1 MIHSTTQRPQRLHT
15 VAGLEVEI
23 LRRVAHGPAL
33 GGNRGVGRRLRIGR
47 GALLGDHD
55 RTQRGGI
62 LNETR
67 GHRGIAALLFQLIER
82 DLEQRG
88 AARRTRQS
96 RCGGCVLPEGKQQ
109 DGENPKIHATCL
121 PRHAPLEN
129 SGHDGDKRAVSRFTP
144 ILALLAGLA
153 SATGFAPLGLW
164 PVTLACFALLLH
176 LVRTAP
182 TLRSALLIGWLFGVG
197 HFTVGLN
204 WIAHAFTFQDAMPH
218 WYGYGA
224 VVLLSLYLAVYP
236 AMAAGL
242 AWRWGRD
249 HAAAYVLIYA
259 AAWIV
264 TEWLRATMFTGFA
277 WNPLGVTLLPLHY
290 IARLASL
297 TGTYGLSGVAMMFA
311 AIVWLLATMVR
322 QRSAPR
328 IGTGKPGATM
338 LLLAAPVAIA
348 FILGWFLGPA
358 TGPAGPLIRVVQ
370 PNIGQE
376 TKYDPAQDA
385 ANFRKLATLSGRPG
399 AEPRLLLWPEAAVP
413 EYLDED
419 VFARARI
426 AALLG
431 PRDILLLGATKRYR
445 DSKAVDG
452 YLEERT
458 IGGRNSMYAMDSAG
472 RLLHRYDKAHL
483 VPYGEYLPMR
493 PILSAIGLSRLVPG
507 DVDFWPGPG
516 PQSYTLPGFGKV
528 GVQICYEII
537 FSGQVVD
544 RANRPDFLFNPSN
557 DAWFGS
563 WGPPQHL
570 AQARL
575 RAIEDGVPVI
585 RSTPTGISAVVDAD
599 GRVLASI
606 PHHQSGFIETR
617 LPAPHAPTLFA
628 RLGNILP
635 LAFAVF
641 LGALGVALR
650 RRRR

>member
-1 MIHSTTQRPQRLHT
+1 
-15 VAGLEVEI
+15 
-23 LRRVAHGPAL
+23 
-33 GGNRGVGRRLRIGR
+33 
-47 GALLGDHD
+47 
-55 RTQRGGI
+55 
-62 LNETR
+62 
-67 GHRGIAALLFQLIER
+67 
-82 DLEQRG
+82 
-88 AARRTRQS
+88 
-96 RCGGCVLPEGKQQ
+96 
-109 DGENPKIHATCL
+109 L
-121 PRHAPLEN
+121 PRYAPLEN
-129 SGHDGDKRAVSRFTP
+129 SGHDGDKRAVPRFTP

-153 SATGFAPLGLW
+153 SATGFAPWGLW
-164 PVTLACFALLLH
+164 PVTIGCFALLLH

-182 TLRSALLIGWLFGVG
+182 TLKRALLTGWLFGVG

-224 VVLLSLYLAVYP
+224 VILLSLYLAVYP

-242 AWRWGRD
+242 AWRWGTDIGALFLRHSRFRGND
-249 HAAAYVLIYA
+249 GTGFVLTFA

-277 WNPLGVTLLPLHY
+277 WNPLSAITYDLPTALY
-290 IARLASL
+290 TRWI
-297 TGTYGLSGVAMMFA
+297 GTYGLSGLLIAFFGCWAIALHRVSIPIRMLGKPSA
-311 AIVWLLATMVR
+311 AIYFGKSMAYAAGAVALPIALFMALPLWRTPLPANGALL
-322 QRSAPR
+322 
-328 IGTGKPGATM
+328 
-338 LLLAAPVAIA
+338 
-348 FILGWFLGPA
+348 
-358 TGPAGPLIRVVQ
+358 RVVQ

-385 ANFRKLATLSGRPG
+385 LNFRKLAQLSGRPG

-413 EYLDED
+413 EYLDEERY
-419 VFARARI
+419 ARARI
-426 AALLG
+426 ASLLG

-445 DSKAVDG
+445 EDKVVGG

-458 IGGRNSMYAMDSAG
+458 IGGRNSMYAMDAGG
-472 RLLHRYDKAHL
+472 RLLRRYDKAHL

-516 PQSYTLPGFGKV
+516 PQSYALPGFGKA
-528 GVQICYEII
+528 GIQICYEII

-544 RANRPDFLFNPSN
+544 SANRPDFLFNPSN

-575 RAIEDGVPVI
+575 RAVEEGIPVI

-606 PHHQSGFIETR
+606 PHQQAGSIETR
-617 LPAPHAPTLFA
+617 LPPPHAPTLFA

-635 LAFAVF
+635 LLLAVF
-641 LGALGVALR
+641 LGAVGVALR